1 MAAKITIV
9 KIGGNVID
17 DNQLLTTFLEK
28 FSPIEG
34 DKILI
39 HGGGK
44 IATQYAEQLG
54 IETQMVNGRR
64 ITNDQM
70 LDVVTMVY
78 AGLVNKKM
86 VAQLQAL
93 NINAI
98 GICGADGNLIQA
110 KKRVHP
116 EIDFGFVGDIERVNT
131 SLLLHLIDQ
140 SLMPVISPIT
150 HNTSGNLLNTNADT
164 ICSSIALALA
174 KEREVSVVFCFDK
187 LGLLK
192 DIKDESS
199 LIKNIQYK
207 QIKSLVDEKIIVE
220 GMIAKVEN
228 IAHLLEN
235 HISVVRLCHATHIDE
250 PEMGTTFTS

>member
-1 MAAKITIV
+1 MATKITII

-17 DNQLLTTFLEK
+17 DNYLLAKFLEK
-28 FSPIEG
+28 FSYIEG

-44 IATQYAEQLG
+44 IATQYAEKLG
-54 IETQMVNGRR
+54 IETKMVNGRR

-78 AGLVNKKM
+78 AGLVNKKI

-116 EIDFGFVGDIERVNT
+116 EIDFGFVGDIEQVNT
-131 SLLLHLIDQ
+131 TFLQQLINQ
-140 SLMPVISPIT
+140 SLTPIISPIT
-150 HNTSGNLLNTNADT
+150 HNALGNLLNTNADT
-164 ICSSIALALA
+164 ICSAIALALA
-174 KEREVSVVFCFDK
+174 KVREVSVVFCFEK
-187 LGLLK
+187 LGLLR
-192 DIKDESS
+192 DINDESS
-199 LIKNIQYK
+199 LITSVRHK
-207 QIKSLVDEKIIVE
+207 QIKSLIEEKIIVE

-235 HISVVRLCHATHIDE
+235 HISVVRLCHADNIDQ
-250 PEMGTTFTS
+250 PELGTTFSI